1 MIQFVRYID
10 DPVVNAAVQRLVNC
24 MAPNPFARRGDNS
37 DKTIKA
43 IRENLYRAFGDYARS
58 VKIPV
63 H

>member
-1 MIQFVRYID
+1 MSTPRRSGWSLHGAE
-10 DPVVNAAVQRLVNC
+10 PV
-24 MAPNPFARRGDNS
+24 ARRGDNS

-43 IRENLYRAFGDYARS
+43 IRENLRHAFGDFARS

>member
-1 MIQFVRYID
+1 VIQFMRYID
-10 DPVVNAAVQRLVNC
+10 DVTINAAAQRLVNC

-43 IRENLYRAFGDYARS
+43 IRENLHRAFGDFARS
-58 VKIPV
+58 IKIPV